1 MIRFELIRSRIP
13 RRQRWRWRIVATNG
27 RVLAS
32 SEAYTNR
39 ADAEQAIETVRDNAY
54 AAPTRSTP

>member
-1 MIRFELIRSRIP
+1 MRFELIRSKLP

-27 RVLAS
+27 QVLAH
-32 SEAYTNR
+32 SEAYSNR
-39 ADAEQAIETVRDNAY
+39 ADAVAAIEIVRDNAY

>member
-1 MIRFELIRSRIP
+1 MRFELIRSKLP

-27 RVLAS
+27 QVLAY

-39 ADAEQAIETVRDNAY
+39 ADAVAAIETVRDNAY

>member
-1 MIRFELIRSRIP
+1 MRFELIRTKLP
-13 RRQRWRWRIVATNG
+13 RRQRWRWRIVANNG
-27 RVLAS
+27 QVLAH

-39 ADAEQAIETVRDNAY
+39 ADAVAAIETVRDNAY

>member
-1 MIRFELIRSRIP
+1 MRFELIRSRIP
-13 RRQRWRWRIVATNG
+13 RRQRWRWRIVANNG
-27 RVLAS
+27 QVLAW

-39 ADAEQAIETVRDNAY
+39 ADAEQAIANVRDNAY

>member
-1 MIRFELIRSRIP
+1 MRFELIRSRIP
-13 RRQRWRWRIVATNG
+13 RRQRWRWRIVANNG
-27 RVLAS
+27 RVLAY

-39 ADAEQAIETVRDNAY
+39 HDAYLAIEIVRDNAY

>member
-1 MIRFELIRSRIP
+1 MRFEIIRARLP

-27 RVLAS
+27 RVLAW

-39 ADAEQAIETVRDNAY
+39 ADAVAAIETVRDNAY

>member
-1 MIRFELIRSRIP
+1 MRFELIRSRIP

-27 RVLAS
+27 RVLAY
-32 SEAYTNR
+32 SEAYTNE
-39 ADAEQAIETVRDNAY
+39 ADARAAVETVRDNAY